1 MLSKQNQVIL
11 PIIIEDT
18 DVKKYIL
25 PWYLQTLKTVVLSAI
40 HKEGV
45 VGFTKVIKK
54 PVTNPFDVYLFNRFL
69 ESVFFLLSVNDRRL
83 NRIRMTPDTIQN
95 ILWKLRCLLN
105 NVNKPKF
112 IITIYKR
119 SAETAPKQ
127 VIYKII
133 NFYREINNQQSKN
146 NENLDELK
154 RFTEKIY
161 ESKTASLDKANELT
175 EQIIEAYSG
184 NYTKDFLN
192 AIIEIVILIL
202 NDYIVMRKMYCRYVC
217 SKFQV
222 KEGEKKCQK

>member
-1 MLSKQNQVIL
+1 MDLTINGL
-11 PIIIEDT
+11 
-18 DVKKYIL
+18 KKSRVTITNE
-25 PWYLQTLKTVVLSAI
+25 LQQYQLGKGSNNKKIQSYFINSLLLQLKTVDKTE
-40 HKEGV
+40 H
-45 VGFTKVIKK
+45 
-54 PVTNPFDVYLFNRFL
+54 
-69 ESVFFLLSVNDRRL
+69 
-83 NRIRMTPDTIQN
+83 
-95 ILWKLRCLLN
+95 
-105 NVNKPKF
+105 F
-112 IITIYKR
+112 INEISQ
-119 SAETAPKQ
+119 SAETTPKQ

-154 RFTEKIY
+154 RFTEKVY

-175 EQIIEAYSG
+175 EQIIKAYSG